1 MRVFKETW
9 DVCAFCAFF
18 PFFSLAGKSFGLYTL
33 NKFFIKKRGT
43 TRTFVCFSLFCVRI
57 CIINLSLRVNQQAH
71 NTVHTKRARIKKKK
85 MGIRTY
91 SSEITNGRNPL
102 SLKQEEP
109 NVDNN
114 NNNKP
119 SSSSGKR
126 PTSGVESIFKND
138 SVEVGKEFKENVRT
152 WNVNRERGHSG
163 HGIFS
168 QKTPPKFLKVPV
180 DRKKEDDAQ
189 IGGGVVK
196 PVDLKQLTLQE
207 LRTACRE
214 RKVNPAGSKDALVE
228 RLEEA
233 VKSGFCKA
241 EFKTSTTSTVG
252 AGVRFDDRQKKG
264 FHWNTSKVRL
274 TSELHQQG
282 MYKGNEIFSSNFT
295 DDRRQTAHT
304 RVVGNAN
311 VEGGGVLPSSSS
323 AEQKGVAAGADFS
336 FHTTHTRTKKE
347 EQEQNPPQASEARM
361 KYWDSARGHDL
372 FGSWT
377 QPTAEG
383 EEEEEEDDEKEEQA
397 ATPKMMMAPPTTV
410 EDIVQEEVK
419 EEEKVEK
426 EEDIDEYK
434 RRQTMSLEEM
444 KLLRSEND
452 AKLPSTPSAEDKEE
466 EGADEEYS
474 PSPAKTVIFTATK
487 AEKNSSP
494 VFMCPKSPYHAYL
507 NGSDNEEDDGDDDEE
522 AIRLADQA
530 VREVEEE
537 LKAESFESSLNITE
551 EGASPTQ

>member
-1 MRVFKETW
+1 M
-9 DVCAFCAFF
+9 FF
-18 PFFSLAGKSFGLYTL
+18 PFQNLYHNKSTQHGH
-33 NKFFIKKRGT
+33 GT
-43 TRTFVCFSLFCVRI
+43 HETRANQEA
-57 CIINLSLRVNQQAH
+57 IIII
-71 NTVHTKRARIKKKK
+71 TKKK

-109 NVDNN
+109 NVDNTN
-114 NNNKP
+114 TNNKP

-274 TSELHQQG
+274 TSELHQKG

-383 EEEEEEDDEKEEQA
+383 EEEEDDEKEEQA

-419 EEEKVEK
+419 EEEEKVEK
-426 EEDIDEYK
+426 EEEEEEDIDEYK

-452 AKLPSTPSAEDKEE
+452 AKLPSTPSVEDKEE
-466 EGADEEYS
+466 ADEEYS

-551 EGASPTQ
+551 EGASPMQ

>member
-1 MRVFKETW
+1 
-9 DVCAFCAFF
+9 
-18 PFFSLAGKSFGLYTL
+18 
-33 NKFFIKKRGT
+33 
-43 TRTFVCFSLFCVRI
+43 
-57 CIINLSLRVNQQAH
+57 
-71 NTVHTKRARIKKKK
+71 

-109 NVDNN
+109 NVDNTN
-114 NNNKP
+114 TNKP

-274 TSELHQQG
+274 TSELHQKG

-383 EEEEEEDDEKEEQA
+383 EEEEEDDEKEEQA

-419 EEEKVEK
+419 EEEEKVEEEEEEEE

-452 AKLPSTPSAEDKEE
+452 AKLPSTPSVEDKEE
-466 EGADEEYS
+466 EEADEEYS

-551 EGASPTQ
+551 EGASPMQ

>member
-1 MRVFKETW
+1 MCVLSCVF
-9 DVCAFCAFF
+9 FF
-18 PFFSLAGKSFGLYTL
+18 PFFLEKAGKSNEISKSNKTL
-33 NKFFIKKRGT
+33 NKTSSQKKGERLFF
-43 TRTFVCFSLFCVRI
+43 LFRI
-57 CIINLSLRVNQQAH
+57 CIIIIKAH
-71 NTVHTKRARIKKKK
+71 NTAHTKRARIKKK

-114 NNNKP
+114 NTNNKP

-168 QKTPPKFLKVPV
+168 QKTPPKFLKMPV

-189 IGGGVVK
+189 IAGGVVK

-274 TSELHQQG
+274 TSELHQKG

-311 VEGGGVLPSSSS
+311 VEGGGVLPSSSL
-323 AEQKGVAAGADFS
+323 AEQKRVAAGADFS

-383 EEEEEEDDEKEEQA
+383 EEEEEDDEKEEQA

-419 EEEKVEK
+419 EEE

-452 AKLPSTPSAEDKEE
+452 AKLPSTPSVEDKEE
-466 EGADEEYS
+466 EEADEEYS

-551 EGASPTQ
+551 EGASPMQ

>member
-1 MRVFKETW
+1 MRVLSCVF
-9 DVCAFCAFF
+9 FF
-18 PFFSLAGKSFGLYTL
+18 PFFLEKAGKSNEISKSNKTL
-33 NKFFIKKRGT
+33 NTTSSQKKGERLFF
-43 TRTFVCFSLFCVRI
+43 LFRI
-57 CIINLSLRVNQQAH
+57 CIIIIKAH
-71 NTVHTKRARIKKKK
+71 NTAHTKRARIKKK

-114 NNNKP
+114 NTNNKP

-189 IGGGVVK
+189 IAGGVVK

-252 AGVRFDDRQKKG
+252 AGMRFDDRQKKG

-274 TSELHQQG
+274 TSELHQKG

-383 EEEEEEDDEKEEQA
+383 EEEEDDEKEEQA

-419 EEEKVEK
+419 EEEEKVEK
-426 EEDIDEYK
+426 EEEEEEDIDEYK

-452 AKLPSTPSAEDKEE
+452 AKLPSTPSVEDKEE
-466 EGADEEYS
+466 ADEEYS

-551 EGASPTQ
+551 EGASPMQ

>member
-1 MRVFKETW
+1 MRNSPLPQNFTHKRTTNARAQPI
-9 DVCAFCAFF
+9 DR
-18 PFFSLAGKSFGLYTL
+18 S
-33 NKFFIKKRGT
+33 IK
-43 TRTFVCFSLFCVRI
+43 
-57 CIINLSLRVNQQAH
+57 
-71 NTVHTKRARIKKKK
+71 NTKK

-102 SLKQEEP
+102 SLKQEY
-109 NVDNN
+109 DDHHTSNN
-114 NNNKP
+114 NNEQKKNTALV
-119 SSSSGKR
+119 KR

-138 SVEVGKEFKENVRT
+138 SVEVGKEFKENMRT

-180 DRKKEDDAQ
+180 DRKKEDAQ
-189 IGGGVVK
+189 IGAALA

-214 RKVNPAGSKDALVE
+214 RKVNPAGSKDALIE

-274 TSELHQQG
+274 TSELHQKG

-323 AEQKGVAAGADFS
+323 EPNDVAGADFS
-336 FHTTHTRTKKE
+336 FNTTRKQ
-347 EQEQNPPQASEARM
+347 EQEVKQPQASEARM

-377 QPTAEG
+377 QPTN
-383 EEEEEEDDEKEEQA
+383 EEEEEKEEQA
-397 ATPKMMMAPPTTV
+397 ATPKMMAAPPTTV
-410 EDIVQEEVK
+410 EEIVQEGDK
-419 EEEKVEK
+419 EEEDK
-426 EEDIDEYK
+426 EEEEEEEEEEESDEYK

-444 KLLRSEND
+444 KLLRCETD
-452 AKLPSTPSAEDKEE
+452 TKLPSTPLTEEKEDEI
-466 EGADEEYS
+466 DEEYS

-487 AEKNSSP
+487 ADKNSSP

-507 NGSDNEEDDGDDDEE
+507 NGSDNEDEEDDDEDEE

-530 VREVEEE
+530 VREAEEE
-537 LKAESFESSLNITE
+537 LKAESFESSLNVTE
-551 EGASPTQ
+551 EGASPMQ

>member
-1 MRVFKETW
+1 MCVLSCVF
-9 DVCAFCAFF
+9 FF
-18 PFFSLAGKSFGLYTL
+18 PFFLEKAGKSNL
-33 NKFFIKKRGT
+33 KKKGN
-43 TRTFVCFSLFCVRI
+43 VCFSLFRI
-57 CIINLSLRVNQQAH
+57 CIIIRKAH

-114 NNNKP
+114 NTNNKP

-189 IGGGVVK
+189 IAGGVVK

-274 TSELHQQG
+274 TSELHQKG

-383 EEEEEEDDEKEEQA
+383 EEEEDDEKEEQA

-419 EEEKVEK
+419 EEEKEEE

-452 AKLPSTPSAEDKEE
+452 AKLPSTPSVEDKEE
-466 EGADEEYS
+466 ADEEYS

-551 EGASPTQ
+551 EGASPMQ

>member
-1 MRVFKETW
+1 MCVLSCVF
-9 DVCAFCAFF
+9 FF
-18 PFFSLAGKSFGLYTL
+18 PFFLEKAGKSNEISKSNKTL
-33 NKFFIKKRGT
+33 NKTSSQKKGERLFF
-43 TRTFVCFSLFCVRI
+43 LFRI
-57 CIINLSLRVNQQAH
+57 CIIIIKAH
-71 NTVHTKRARIKKKK
+71 NTAHTKRARIKKK

-114 NNNKP
+114 NTNNKP

-274 TSELHQQG
+274 TSELHQKG

-311 VEGGGVLPSSSS
+311 VEGGGVLPSSSL
-323 AEQKGVAAGADFS
+323 AEQKRVAAGADFS

-383 EEEEEEDDEKEEQA
+383 EEEEDDEKEEQA

-419 EEEKVEK
+419 EEEEKVEK
-426 EEDIDEYK
+426 EEEEEEDIDEYK

-452 AKLPSTPSAEDKEE
+452 AKLPSTPSVEDKEE
-466 EGADEEYS
+466 EEADEEYS

-551 EGASPTQ
+551 EGASPMQ

>member
-1 MRVFKETW
+1 M
-9 DVCAFCAFF
+9 CA
-18 PFFSLAGKSFGLYTL
+18 FSLAFSFFLFSWKRRERVIIYPKQ
-33 NKFFIKKRGT
+33 NFISKKKGN
-43 TRTFVCFSLFCVRI
+43 VCFSLFRI
-57 CIINLSLRVNQQAH
+57 CIIIRKAH
-71 NTVHTKRARIKKKK
+71 NTLHTKRARIKKK

-109 NVDNN
+109 NVDNTN
-114 NNNKP
+114 TNNKP

-189 IGGGVVK
+189 IAGGVVK

-274 TSELHQQG
+274 TSELHQKG

-383 EEEEEEDDEKEEQA
+383 EEEEDDEKEEQA

-419 EEEKVEK
+419 EEKEKVEK
-426 EEDIDEYK
+426 EEEEEEEDIDEYK

-452 AKLPSTPSAEDKEE
+452 AKLPSTPSVEDKEE
-466 EGADEEYS
+466 ADEEYS

-551 EGASPTQ
+551 EGASPMQ

>member
-1 MRVFKETW
+1 M
-9 DVCAFCAFF
+9 CA
-18 PFFSLAGKSFGLYTL
+18 FSLAFSFFLFSWKRRERVIIYPKQ
-33 NKFFIKKRGT
+33 NFISKKKGN
-43 TRTFVCFSLFCVRI
+43 VCFSLFRI
-57 CIINLSLRVNQQAH
+57 CIIIRKAH
-71 NTVHTKRARIKKKK
+71 NTLHTKRARIKKK

-114 NNNKP
+114 NTNTNKP

-189 IGGGVVK
+189 IAGGVVK

-274 TSELHQQG
+274 TSELHQKG

-323 AEQKGVAAGADFS
+323 EPNDVAGADFS
-336 FHTTHTRTKKE
+336 FNTTRKQ
-347 EQEQNPPQASEARM
+347 EQEVKQPQASEARM

-377 QPTAEG
+377 QPTN
-383 EEEEEEDDEKEEQA
+383 EEEEEKEEQA
-397 ATPKMMMAPPTTV
+397 ATPKMMAAPPTTV
-410 EDIVQEEVK
+410 EEIVQEGDK
-419 EEEKVEK
+419 EEEDK
-426 EEDIDEYK
+426 EEEEEEEEESDEYK

-444 KLLRSEND
+444 KLLRCETDS
-452 AKLPSTPSAEDKEE
+452 KLPSTPLTEEKEDEI
-466 EGADEEYS
+466 DEEYS

-487 AEKNSSP
+487 ADKNSSP

-507 NGSDNEEDDGDDDEE
+507 NGSDNEDEEDDDEDEE

-530 VREVEEE
+530 VREAEEE
-537 LKAESFESSLNITE
+537 LKAESFESSLNVTE
-551 EGASPTQ
+551 EGASPMQ

>member
-1 MRVFKETW
+1 MCVLSCVF
-9 DVCAFCAFF
+9 FF
-18 PFFSLAGKSFGLYTL
+18 PFFLEKAGKSNEISKSNKTL
-33 NKFFIKKRGT
+33 NKTSSQKKGERLFF
-43 TRTFVCFSLFCVRI
+43 LFRI
-57 CIINLSLRVNQQAH
+57 CIIIIKAH
-71 NTVHTKRARIKKKK
+71 NTAHTKRARIKKK

-114 NNNKP
+114 NTNNKP

-189 IGGGVVK
+189 IAGGVVK

-274 TSELHQQG
+274 TSELHQKG

-383 EEEEEEDDEKEEQA
+383 EEEEDDEKEEQA

-419 EEEKVEK
+419 EEEEKVEK
-426 EEDIDEYK
+426 EEEEEEDIDEYK

-452 AKLPSTPSAEDKEE
+452 AKLPSTPSVEDKEE
-466 EGADEEYS
+466 ADEEYS

-551 EGASPTQ
+551 EGASPMQ

>member
-1 MRVFKETW
+1 MCVLSCVF
-9 DVCAFCAFF
+9 FF
-18 PFFSLAGKSFGLYTL
+18 PFFLEKAGKSNEISKSNKTL
-33 NKFFIKKRGT
+33 NKTSSQKKGERLFF
-43 TRTFVCFSLFCVRI
+43 LFRI
-57 CIINLSLRVNQQAH
+57 CIIIIKAH
-71 NTVHTKRARIKKKK
+71 NTAHTKRARIKKK

-114 NNNKP
+114 NTNNKP

-189 IGGGVVK
+189 IAGGVVK

-274 TSELHQQG
+274 TSELHQKG

-383 EEEEEEDDEKEEQA
+383 EEEEDDEKEEQA

-419 EEEKVEK
+419 EEEEKVEK
-426 EEDIDEYK
+426 EEEEDIDEYK

-452 AKLPSTPSAEDKEE
+452 AKLPSTPSVEDKEE
-466 EGADEEYS
+466 ADEEYS

-551 EGASPTQ
+551 EGASPMQ

>member
-1 MRVFKETW
+1 MKEKNKMRPQKLQGS
-9 DVCAFCAFF
+9 CARFL
-18 PFFSLAGKSFGLYTL
+18 FSSCDLAP
-33 NKFFIKKRGT
+33 R
-43 TRTFVCFSLFCVRI
+43 
-57 CIINLSLRVNQQAH
+57 LSLSLSIYIYIHIYIN
-71 NTVHTKRARIKKKK
+71 

-102 SLKQEEP
+102 SLKQDECGTREKTETK
-109 NVDNN
+109 
-114 NNNKP
+114 KP
-119 SSSSGKR
+119 ELKKQ

-138 SVEVGKEFKENVRT
+138 SVEVGKEFKENLRT

-180 DRKKEDDAQ
+180 DRKKEDALLQ
-189 IGGGVVK
+189 MKV

-241 EFKTSTTSTVG
+241 EFKTVTTSTVG
-252 AGVRFDDRQKKG
+252 AGMRFDDRQKKG

-274 TSELHQQG
+274 TSELHQKS

-323 AEQKGVAAGADFS
+323 EEQKEIAAADADFS
-336 FHTTHTRTKKE
+336 FRMTNNATRK
-347 EQEQNPPQASEARM
+347 EQEENPPEACEARM
-361 KYWDSARGHDL
+361 KYWESARGHDL

-377 QPTAEG
+377 QPTT
-383 EEEEEEDDEKEEQA
+383 EEEEEELKEEQA
-397 ATPKMMMAPPTTV
+397 ATPKMIMVPPTV
-410 EDIVQEEVK
+410 EEIVLQGEK
-419 EEEKVEK
+419 EEK
-426 EEDIDEYK
+426 EEDIDNDDDGDDDDDDDDEIDEYK

-444 KLLRSEND
+444 KMLKSENND
-452 AKLPSTPSAEDKEE
+452 LLPSTPLADDKEE
-466 EGADEEYS
+466 EEEEDEECS
-474 PSPAKTVIFTATK
+474 PSPAKTVVFTATK
-487 AEKNSSP
+487 ADKNSSP
-494 VFMCPKSPYHAYL
+494 IFMCPKSPYHAYL
-507 NGSDNEEDDGDDDEE
+507 NGSDNEDEVDDDDEEE

-530 VREVEEE
+530 VWEAEEE
-537 LKAESFESSLNITE
+537 LKAESFERSLNVTE
-551 EGASPTQ
+551 ERASPMQ

>member
-1 MRVFKETW
+1 
-9 DVCAFCAFF
+9 
-18 PFFSLAGKSFGLYTL
+18 
-33 NKFFIKKRGT
+33 
-43 TRTFVCFSLFCVRI
+43 
-57 CIINLSLRVNQQAH
+57 
-71 NTVHTKRARIKKKK
+71 

-109 NVDNN
+109 NVDNTN
-114 NNNKP
+114 TNNKP

-180 DRKKEDDAQ
+180 DRKKEDDAR
-189 IGGGVVK
+189 IAGGVVK

-274 TSELHQQG
+274 TSELHQKG

-323 AEQKGVAAGADFS
+323 AEQKRVAAGADFS

-347 EQEQNPPQASEARM
+347 EQEQNPPQASEARI

-383 EEEEEEDDEKEEQA
+383 EEEEDDEKEEQA

-419 EEEKVEK
+419 EEEEKVEK
-426 EEDIDEYK
+426 EEEEEEDIDEYK

-452 AKLPSTPSAEDKEE
+452 AKLPSTPSVEDKEDE
-466 EGADEEYS
+466 EADEEYS

-551 EGASPTQ
+551 EGASPMQ

>member
-1 MRVFKETW
+1 
-9 DVCAFCAFF
+9 
-18 PFFSLAGKSFGLYTL
+18 
-33 NKFFIKKRGT
+33 
-43 TRTFVCFSLFCVRI
+43 
-57 CIINLSLRVNQQAH
+57 
-71 NTVHTKRARIKKKK
+71 

-114 NNNKP
+114 NTNNKP

-189 IGGGVVK
+189 IAGGVVK

-252 AGVRFDDRQKKG
+252 AGVRFVDRQKKG

-274 TSELHQQG
+274 TSELHQKG

-383 EEEEEEDDEKEEQA
+383 EEEEDDEKEEQA

-419 EEEKVEK
+419 EEEEEKVEK
-426 EEDIDEYK
+426 EEEEEEDIDEYK

-452 AKLPSTPSAEDKEE
+452 AKLPSTPSVEDKEE
-466 EGADEEYS
+466 ADEEYS

-551 EGASPTQ
+551 EGASPMQ